1 MYQLSKTFCLIT
13 ALCFSIPLCGC
24 TEKEMGK
31 AKNTVRTSGR
41 FAYMMQETTI
51 TVPIQTTVKE
61 QETTMATTAK
71 AVTTTTVT
79 STSVPIVTTA
89 VTVPVL
95 MQTTSAVKETEAV
108 TELRTETITEQETEQ
123 ESTEELSETAFSD
136 DEQQEET
143 EPEIR
148 NFEYNDEYYY
158 FPSTEIYPN
167 GYVLSVKDYIL
178 LCNCVAHEAG
188 NQPLYE
194 MGKVVETVMNRVYDS
209 EFPDSIYGVITQPN
223 QFTGSYKYA
232 DLDGYSY
239 EVNTLCCEAVEN
251 YFCFPE
257 NYQHGYLYFHGD
269 NYANY
274 FS

>member
-1 MYQLSKTFCLIT
+1 MYQLSKAFCLIT
-13 ALCFSIPLCGC
+13 ALCSAVSLCGC
-24 TEKEMGK
+24 TEKEIEQ
-31 AKNTVRTSGR
+31 AKNIVGNSGR
-41 FAYMMQETTI
+41 FAYMMQETTV
-51 TVPIQTTVKE
+51 TAPVQTTAVTTTKK
-61 QETTMATTAK
+61 QETTTVTTTAK
-71 AVTTTTVT
+71 AVTTTTTV
-79 STSVPIVTTA
+79 STAAPIVTTS

-95 MQTTSAVKETEAV
+95 VQTTTVVTETADELLTEA
-108 TELRTETITEQETEQ
+108 ISEQETEQ
-123 ESTEELSETAFSD
+123 ELPDEEP
-136 DEQQEET
+136 QEET
-143 EPEIR
+143 EPEVR
-148 NFEYNDEYYY
+148 EFTFDDNNYY
-158 FPSTEIYPN
+158 FPATEDFPD
-167 GYVLSVKDYIL
+167 GYVLPVKDYIL

-194 MGKVVETVMNRVYDS
+194 MGKVVETVMNRVYDGG
-209 EFPDSIYGVITQPN
+209 FPDSIYGVITQPN

-257 NYQHGYLYFHGD
+257 NYQHGYLFFHGD